1 MMSYDSNAKANRKV
15 PKHDCKHTALA
26 WRGATAADPV

>member
-1 MMSYDSNAKANRKV
+1 MSYDSSTKENGKV
-15 PKHDCKHTALA
+15 SKHDCKHTALA